1 MIDGLDDQLRGNMGT
16 EQKASLLDLIEATQS
31 SNNIL
36 ENIRFILMFRNDIL
50 NTLNE
55 EANLNK
61 TVTAR
66 SRILSWLPTDGNKTE
81 APLYQFLQKR
91 ISTCAAYYNK
101 TNITLEQILPPK
113 VGKKDTW
120 DWIMELTTYT
130 PRDVIAFFNICKTH
144 AGEQKYL
151 LESNLWDATRPYAD
165 YLWREMT
172 DVMNGTCLSG
182 LADELI
188 SVFSEIAYNHNV
200 NFQTAFSFE
209 DFYIAYNANEQL
221 HSIPINSAMK
231 ILYEVGAMGIHLK
244 DGKTY
249 WYFRENPIS
258 YSSEQWRE
266 STFDLHKGLWK
277 KAHIW

>member
-1 MIDGLDDQLRGNMGT
+1 M
-16 EQKASLLDLIEATQS
+16 ACY
-31 SNNIL
+31 IL
-36 ENIRFILMFRNDIL
+36 S

-221 HSIPINSAMK
+221 HSVPINSAMK

>member
-1 MIDGLDDQLRGNMGT
+1 
-16 EQKASLLDLIEATQS
+16 
-31 SNNIL
+31 
-36 ENIRFILMFRNDIL
+36 
-50 NTLNE
+50 
-55 EANLNK
+55 
-61 TVTAR
+61 
-66 SRILSWLPTDGNKTE
+66 
-81 APLYQFLQKR
+81 
-91 ISTCAAYYNK
+91 
-101 TNITLEQILPPK
+101 
-113 VGKKDTW
+113 
-120 DWIMELTTYT
+120 MELTTYT

-200 NFQTAFSFE
+200 VNLQTAFSFE

-221 HSIPINSAMK
+221 HSVPINSAMK